1 VSKQVNPQNNRV
13 SAYFILR
20 WFSSILKY
28 FAYLYLATCNVET
41 AIYPTKLTRWEKG
54 KVIWGTRNQ
63 AISESNEIA

>member
-1 VSKQVNPQNNRV
+1 M
-13 SAYFILR
+13 

-28 FAYLYLATCNVET
+28 FAYPYHANCNVKT

-54 KVIWGTRNQ
+54 KVIWGMGNQ